1 MSASGGKPS
10 PYIVGPLYDW
20 AFFLSPPLVALV
32 LGVAISGTAFSG
44 EPLVFWG
51 REKTAAGLLV
61 GSLIHAHLVAVFFR
75 SHGNTSLRRRYPLRF
90 LLVPV
95 VAWAL
100 IRGSHAVAAM
110 ATVLATF
117 WDVWHSGLQTFGFA
131 RIYDRNGGN
140 PPALAR
146 RLDFWLN
153 HLLYAGPILAGA
165 TMLDHFRS
173 FEALGEVGLPLF
185 STVPAFMSATHR
197 AWTLGVLLVGSAFLA
212 FYLLAS
218 WHLHRQGHRLSFQK
232 VFLLVTTG
240 ACSIYT
246 WGFDSWGEA
255 FFIMNLLH
263 AVQYLALVWATEQG
277 RIRERLRLGRWRAS
291 MPVAVAFFLGSVLAY
306 GVAAELLDP
315 DLESLWAL
323 TLVVSLMHFWYDG
336 FIWSVGRQQ
345 V

>member
-1 MSASGGKPS
+1 
-10 PYIVGPLYDW
+10 
-20 AFFLSPPLVALV
+20 
-32 LGVAISGTAFSG
+32 
-44 EPLVFWG
+44 
-51 REKTAAGLLV
+51 
-61 GSLIHAHLVAVFFR
+61 VAVFFR
-75 SHGNTSLRRRYPLRF
+75 SHGNPALFRRFPLRF

-95 VAWAL
+95 LAWAL
-100 IRGSHAVAAM
+100 IRGSHGVAAL

-165 TMLDHFRS
+165 TMLDHFHS
-173 FEALGEVGLPLF
+173 FDALEDAGLPF
-185 STVPAFMSATHR
+185 FTAVPAFMSATHR
-197 AWTLGVLLVGSAFLA
+197 VWTLGVVTLGGAFLA
-212 FYLLAS
+212 FYVLAH
-218 WHLHRQGHRLSFQK
+218 WRLYRRGYRLSFLK

-240 ACSIYT
+240 ACSIYS

-263 AVQYLALVWATEQG
+263 AVQYLALVWASEHE
-277 RIRERLRLGRWRAS
+277 RIRERLRLGPWRAGR
-291 MPVAVAFFLGSVLAY
+291 PVAAAVFLGSVLVY
-306 GVAAELLDP
+306 GVGAELLDP

-336 FIWSVGRQQ
+336 FIWSVRREQ